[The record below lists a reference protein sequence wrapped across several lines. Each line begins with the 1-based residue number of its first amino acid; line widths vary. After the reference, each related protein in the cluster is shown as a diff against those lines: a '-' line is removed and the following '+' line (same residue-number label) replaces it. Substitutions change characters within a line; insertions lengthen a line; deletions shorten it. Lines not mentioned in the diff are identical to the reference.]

1 MKSENQNQTIAGR
14 KISEILNRFNNKIK
28 DPRKFSEG
36 KKTASIIRE
45 YLKISCPINLQEKN

>member
-1 MKSENQNQTIAGR
+1 MKSENQSQIVGGR

-36 KKTASIIRE
+36 KKLPLTIRE
-45 YLKISCPINLQEKN
+45 YLKLPVQ